1 MAEAAEMTGHP
12 WILALFAVVYTLIA
26 SIFYEKWFT
35 AGGVGDSPG
44 KFRTPAR
51 AIKLFML
58 RKSMGLLL
66 FGIVPFM
73 LIFYF
78 APSVSYDWLWGL
90 PESYQWLLVLAFALA
105 TVTTGFY
112 GSRQEKVRELYPE
125 MRIETWKAPYFS
137 VSVSGWFIY
146 LVGYE
151 FMFRGFLLL
160 LTVPALGVPM
170 AVALNVLL
178 YSLLHWKKSIKEA
191 LGAIPLGVV
200 LCLLVFYTGS
210 LLAPILVHLG
220 LSASTEIFSF
230 VRNPEMKMVRNGR
243 HHQ

>member
-1 MAEAAEMTGHP
+1 MADAAEMTGYP
-12 WILALFAVVYTLIA
+12 WIIALFAVVYTLLV
-26 SIFYEKWFT
+26 SILYEKWLT
-35 AGGVGDSPG
+35 AGGAGERPG
-44 KFRTPAR
+44 EFRKPAR
-51 AIKLFML
+51 AIGVFLL

-66 FGIVPFM
+66 FGIVPFLLM
-73 LIFYF
+73 FYF
-78 APSVSYDWLWGL
+78 TPVISYDWLWGL
-90 PESYQWLLVLAFALA
+90 PESFQWFLILAFALA
-105 TVTTGFY
+105 TITTGFY

-125 MRIETWKAPYFS
+125 MRIETWKPAYFS

-151 FMFRGFLLL
+151 FMFRGFLLFL
-160 LTVPALGVPM
+160 AIPALGVPM

-230 VRNPEMKMVRNGR
+230 IRNPQMKLAGNE
-243 HHQ
+243 